1 MRTIKT
7 IVYTIDEHPNK
18 ENIYNWIRNNWY
30 DINDYSLQ
38 EVINSIKALTNI
50 IGGTNDYSIS
60 TVSDR
65 GEYITFNDY
74 DNELLNSLNTDDC
87 PLTGVCWD
95 IDIIEGLKEGN
106 SNKVLNSLHTDTEY
120 KYSDE
125 GLYELCQANQYE
137 FTIDGEIY

>member
-18 ENIYNWIRNNWY
+18 ENVYNWIRNNWY

-60 TVSDR
+60 TVPDR

-74 DNELLNSLNTDDC
+74 DNELLNSLNSDDC

-106 SNKVLNSLHTDTEY
+106 NNKVLDSLHNDTEY

-125 GLYELCQANQYE
+125 GLYELCQANEYE
-137 FTIDGEIY
+137 FNIDGEIY

>member
-18 ENIYNWIRNNWY
+18 ENVYNWIRNNWY

-38 EVINSIKALTNI
+38 EVIDSIKALTNI

-60 TVSDR
+60 TVPDR

-74 DNELLNSLNTDDC
+74 DNELLNSLNSDDC

-95 IDIIEGLKEGN
+95 IDTIEGLKEGN
-106 SNKVLNSLHTDTEY
+106 NNKVLDSLHTDTEY
-120 KYSDE
+120 QYSDE
-125 GLYELCQANQYE
+125 GLYELCQDNEYE
-137 FTIDGEIY
+137 FNIDGEIY